1 MPDSKSPKLLIVE
14 DEPALQLLLKA
25 GLVKAGYEVATA
37 GNGRLGVEQFAEQS
51 PALILMDVSMP
62 EMDGFEACRQ
72 IRELERH
79 TNTPILMLTG
89 SDDYDSIQAAFESG
103 ATDFITKPI
112 NLPLLQ
118 QRIRYALRDSAREQ
132 ELLRIQNLQTSA
144 SRIAGLAFWQYEADE
159 DRFVWSDDA
168 ASMLGWE
175 EEMPASL
182 LQALVMA
189 HEDDRQRIT
198 LAFQEALTAGVRFDL
213 EVRVG
218 SCDQYRLLKIIGERE
233 LEAKRISGALQD
245 VTRQRR
251 LEGQA
256 EYLAHHDGITGLPNR
271 RLFLHS
277 LEEQLQQELEQMAV
291 GVMVVELNRFQ
302 QLIDICGLD
311 GVEQLLRLITGQ
323 LRAIQDD
330 ATFCA
335 YLGSGCF
342 AFHRLL
348 DRSDLSRIEISSEQW
363 LKSLDRPWILDG
375 REIFINFSAGIV
387 ISTLHCNDPHMMLS
401 AATQTA
407 HQVRVKGAIS
417 AQLAACGEDV
427 MTGRLSLEADLRR
440 AIENSEFNLVYQP
453 QLHLA
458 SNTIRGV
465 EALVRWN
472 RPDHGP
478 VSPVQFIPIMEEM
491 GLIHELG
498 RWILIEACRQQLDW
512 DQAGMPLRMGINL
525 SPAQFMQADLYDQVE
540 QALKTTGV
548 KPEMIKLEITESL
561 AMHDPASSIK
571 LLERFKALGVKLAID
586 DFGIGFSSLEY
597 LLRFPLDT
605 LKIDRAFVTDITKG
619 RNDRAIVRALT
630 SLCHEMELTTI
641 AEGVEDQ
648 RQCDYLD
655 AIGVNEIQG
664 YLISRPLPPEELFMF
679 AQGFRDK

>member
-1 MPDSKSPKLLIVE
+1 MPDMKSPKILIVE

-25 GLVKAGYEVATA
+25 GLVKSGYDVVTA
-37 GNGRLGVEQFAEQS
+37 GNGRSGVDRFADQS
-51 PALILMDVSMP
+51 PALILMDVTMP
-62 EMDGFEACRQ
+62 EMDGFEACRR
-72 IRELERH
+72 IRELEKH

-118 QRIRYALRDSAREQ
+118 QRIRYALRDSAREL
-132 ELLRIQNLQTSA
+132 ELLRVQNLQSNA
-144 SRIAGLAFWQYEADE
+144 SRIAGLAFWQYEAASDH
-159 DRFVWSDDA
+159 FLWSDDTE
-168 ASMLGWE
+168 SLLGWDGG
-175 EEMPASL
+175 MPQSL
-182 LQALVMA
+182 QQALDIA

-198 LAFQEALTAGVRFDL
+198 LAFQEALRSGVRFDL

-218 SCDQYRLLKIIGERE
+218 RCDQYRLLKIVGERD
-233 LEAKRISGALQD
+233 LDADRISGALQD

-256 EYLAHHDGITGLPNR
+256 EYLAHHDSITGLPNR

-277 LEEQLQQELEQMAV
+277 LEELLKQEHEQMAV
-291 GVMVVELNRFQ
+291 GVMVVEINRFQ

-330 ATFCA
+330 AIFCA

-342 AFHRLL
+342 ALHRLL
-348 DRSDLSRIEISSEQW
+348 DISDLSRIEVSSEQW
-363 LKSLDRPWILDG
+363 LKSLDRPWVLDG
-375 REIFINFSAGIV
+375 REMFINFSAGIV
-387 ISTLHCNDPHMMLS
+387 ISTLHCNDPHLMLS
-401 AATQTA
+401 TATQTA

-417 AQLAACGEDV
+417 AQLAACGEEV
-427 MTGRLSLEADLRR
+427 LTGRLSLEADLRR
-440 AIENSEFNLVYQP
+440 AVERGDFYLAYQP

-465 EALVRWN
+465 EALLRWD
-472 RPDHGP
+472 RPDQGP
-478 VSPVQFIPIMEEM
+478 VSPAQFIPILEEM

-498 RWILIEACRQQLDW
+498 RWIMMEACRQQVVW
-512 DQAGMPLRMGINL
+512 EQAGLALRMGINL
-525 SPAQFMQADLYDQVE
+525 SPAQFMQEDLYDQVE
-540 QALKTTGV
+540 HTLQTSGV
-548 KPEMIKLEITESL
+548 RPEMIKLEITESL
-561 AMHDPASSIK
+561 AMHDPAGSIK
-571 LLERFKALGVKLAID
+571 LLERFKVLGVKLAID

-664 YLISRPLPPEELFMF
+664 YLISKPLLPEELFLF
-679 AQGFRDK
+679 AQGFRDQ